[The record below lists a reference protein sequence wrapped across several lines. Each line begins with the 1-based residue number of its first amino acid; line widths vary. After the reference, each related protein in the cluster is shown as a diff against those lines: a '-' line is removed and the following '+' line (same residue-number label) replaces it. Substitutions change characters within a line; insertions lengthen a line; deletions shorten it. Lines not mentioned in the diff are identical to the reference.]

1 LLGAR
6 GAVATADLDYHALAA
21 AADEGLDDRAAV
33 PSPGGRG
40 AAHRRRPAV
49 NGAASRRRASLVWPS
64 LVAAA
69 AFIALLGLGIWQIER
84 KAWKEGLIDALEQ
97 RLVAEPAPLPSPA
110 QWASLD
116 QDRDEFRRVAFSA
129 VVAADEALVYT
140 TGSAFRPDIT
150 GVGYWVFAPAT
161 LEGGATVVVNR
172 GFVPSGQQAPE
183 THAPR
188 AGQLAL
194 TGVLRWPEPRSIFAP
209 KEDDPARNPNLWVVR
224 DQSAIAA
231 GKGLGAVAPFY
242 GELETPTG
250 EGALPPAGRP
260 PAN

>member
-1 LLGAR
+1 M
-6 GAVATADLDYHALAA
+6 
-21 AADEGLDDRAAV
+21 
-33 PSPGGRG
+33 
-40 AAHRRRPAV
+40 

-129 VVAADEALVYT
+129 VLAADEALVYT

-172 GFVPSGQQAPE
+172 GFVPSGQQGPE

-188 AGQLAL
+188 AGTLTL
-194 TGVLRWPEPRSIFAP
+194 TGVLRWPEPRSFFAP
-209 KEDDPARNPNLWVVR
+209 KEDDPARNHNLWFVR
-224 DQSAIAA
+224 DQIAIAA
-231 GKGLGAVAPFY
+231 GKRWGPVAPFY
-242 GELETPTG
+242 VELETPTG
-250 EGALPPAGRP
+250 DGALPRAGRLAP
-260 PAN
+260 NLRNDHLQYAITWFALAAVVAIMFAFWLRSRHRVLPA